1 MKILV
6 IDNYDSFVFNLVHY
20 LHALEVEEV
29 VVVKNDQ
36 FTLDYPEQFDKILL
50 SPGPG
55 LPEEAGLMMQVIHK
69 YASSKSILGVCLGHQ
84 ALGLHFGAQLE
95 NLSKPLHGMTSEIK
109 VKNSGLFIGLPNT
122 FKVGHYHS
130 WVVKEETLPNTS
142 IQITAKTPNGL
153 VMAMQH
159 QTLPI
164 FGVQFHPESILTE
177 HGHAILRNW
186 LQFKKFKKS

>member
-36 FTLDYPEQFDKILL
+36 FTLDYPKKFDKILL

-55 LPEEAGLMMQVIHK
+55 LPEEAGLMMQVIQK
-69 YASSKSILGVCLGHQ
+69 YASTKSILGVCLGHQ

-95 NLSKPLHGMTSEIK
+95 NLSKPLHGMASEVK
-109 VKNSGLFIGLPNT
+109 VENNGLFKAMPKT

-130 WVVKEETLPNTS
+130 WVVKEETLSNTPL
-142 IQITAKTPNGL
+142 QITAKSENGL

-177 HGHAILRNW
+177 HGHAILQNW
-186 LQFKKFKKS
+186 LNFE